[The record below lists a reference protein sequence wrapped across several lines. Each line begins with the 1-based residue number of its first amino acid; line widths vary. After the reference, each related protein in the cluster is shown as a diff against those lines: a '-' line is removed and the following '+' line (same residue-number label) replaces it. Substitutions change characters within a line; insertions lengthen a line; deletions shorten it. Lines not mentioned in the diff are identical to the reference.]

1 MIIYSSYALAFWYGV
16 KLIMDDREKCFDS
29 VFEDCDVRYDASS
42 LLVVFFSVLLGAMNV
57 GQATPYVEAFSMAKG
72 AASTIFAVIDRK
84 PPIDSLSES
93 GERPEG
99 PERNIRFQ
107 DVVFKY
113 PARPDIPILQGLT
126 LEIKQGKYLFVF
138 KMGRILDF
146 GKSQL
151 SLSFDLKTTNQ
162 IQYNP
167 RGFRCSAN
175 QNNPFGHMTIFENDK

>member
-138 KMGRILDF
+138 KMGRKI
-146 GKSQL
+146 GKSAEINSVL
-151 SLSFDLKTTNQ
+151 SSKQPIRFNITRADFAVQPIKIIHLVT
-162 IQYNP
+162 
-167 RGFRCSAN
+167 
-175 QNNPFGHMTIFENDK
+175 